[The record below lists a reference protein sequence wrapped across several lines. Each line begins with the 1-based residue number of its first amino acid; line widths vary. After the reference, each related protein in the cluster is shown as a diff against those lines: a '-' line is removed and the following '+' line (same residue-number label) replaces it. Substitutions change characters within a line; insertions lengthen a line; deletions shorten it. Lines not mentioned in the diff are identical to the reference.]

1 MSGSF
6 TSSGL
11 HETIRAHGRPE
22 CVDRGKADDVVLD
35 DHVGLDL
42 VEDLAQPVVDVAR
55 AVAERTP
62 GRLDELGE
70 LLDGGLAEDRRRL
83 ADEVLPELPGLLLD
97 LGWRPEPHEPLLEAL
112 RLERARERLLDDEDH
127 PVTAVAQDLPDP
139 DAVVRRAEG
148 SLRKEDDGR
157 HDWRT
162 LSPRLLRVKARSSVA
177 SVFFDELADR

>member
-1 MSGSF
+1 M
-6 TSSGL
+6 
-11 HETIRAHGRPE
+11 HETIRAHGRPDAL
-22 CVDRGKADDVVLD
+22 DRGKADDVVLD

-83 ADEVLPELPGLLLD
+83 ADEVLPELPRLLVD
-97 LGWRPEPHEPLLEAL
+97 LGRRPEPHEPLLEAL

-139 DAVVRRAEG
+139 DAVVRRAEC

-157 HDWRT
+157 HDGA
-162 LSPRLLRVKARSSVA
+162 LSHPG
-177 SVFFDELADR
+177 

>member
-1 MSGSF
+1 M
-6 TSSGL
+6 
-11 HETIRAHGRPE
+11 HETIRAHGRP
-22 CVDRGKADDVVLD
+22 DAWIAGKQTTLSSH

-55 AVAERTP
+55 AVAERAP
-62 GRLDELGE
+62 GRLDELRE

-83 ADEVLPELPGLLLD
+83 ADEVLPELSGLLLD

-139 DAVVRRAEG
+139 DAVVRRAEC
-148 SLRKEDDGR
+148 SLGKEDDGR